1 MSAKKRG
8 LGRGLDALLSSSK
21 PTPSASKE
29 QDTSNVTEAVKNAA
43 GPNNSELQKLPI
55 EFLHSG
61 KYQPRKDMSEEA
73 LEELA
78 SSIRSQG
85 IIQPIVVRPIAQNS
99 FEIIAGERR
108 WRAAQIAKLET
119 VPCIIKDVP
128 DEAAVAIALI
138 ENIQREDL
146 NAMEEAVALNRL
158 LNEFELTHQQVA
170 DAVGKSRTTVTN
182 LLRLNNL
189 NSDVKILLEHGDIEM
204 GHARCL
210 LALEGEAQSDA
221 ARLAVAKA
229 LTVRETEKLVR
240 SILEPV
246 PAKEIA
252 EKDPDVK
259 QLEQQLAENLG
270 AKVEINYNKKGKGKL
285 VISYTNL
292 DELDG
297 ILNRINQD
305 KASTQV
311 AKLAGLSIISP
322 VFTP

>member
-8 LGRGLDALLSSSK
+8 LGRGLDALLTSSK
-21 PTPSASKE
+21 PAPGPAPSADAPVEEHS
-29 QDTSNVTEAVKNAA
+29 QAQANAQS
-43 GPNNSELQKLPI
+43 GELQKLAI
-55 EFLHSG
+55 EFLRPG

-78 SSIRSQG
+78 SSIRAQG
-85 IIQPIVVRPIAQNS
+85 IIQPIVVRQIAPDS
-99 FEIIAGERR
+99 YEIIAGERR
-108 WRAAQIAKLET
+108 WRAAQLAKLDV
-119 VPCIIKDVP
+119 VPCLIKAVP

-146 NAMEEAVALNRL
+146 NAMEEAIALGRL
-158 LNEFELTHQQVA
+158 IDEFELTHQQVA

-189 NSDVKILLEHGDIEM
+189 NDDVKIMLEHGDIEM

-210 LALEGEAQSDA
+210 LALSGELQSEA
-221 ARLAVAKA
+221 ARTAVAKA

-246 PAKEIA
+246 EKPQKK
-252 EKDPDVK
+252 EKDPDVI
-259 QLEQQLAENLG
+259 QLEQKLEDNLG
-270 AKVEINYNKKGKGKL
+270 AKVEINYNQKGKGKL

-292 DELDG
+292 EELDG
-297 ILNRINQD
+297 ILHRIDPQFKD
-305 KASTQV
+305 
-311 AKLAGLSIISP
+311 
-322 VFTP
+322 